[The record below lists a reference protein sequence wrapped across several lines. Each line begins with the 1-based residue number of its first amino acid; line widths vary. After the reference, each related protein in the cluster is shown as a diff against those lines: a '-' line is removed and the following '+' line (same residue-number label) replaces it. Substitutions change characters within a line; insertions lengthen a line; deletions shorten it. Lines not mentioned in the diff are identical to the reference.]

1 LSALEHVIV
10 TGMVISLVVVVVGV
24 CSQGRLKHWLLVA
37 LGATPRKIPTPFYEI
52 PRPER
57 DWTMLAPLK
66 GIDPPKR

>member
-1 LSALEHVIV
+1 VSALEKVLV
-10 TGMVISLVVVVVGV
+10 TGMAISAVVAIVGV
-24 CSQGRLKHWLLVA
+24 CSQGRLKHWFLVV